1 VLLGMPSGSHCLTCT
16 GVSPSTP
23 TLSSALRLQQWFLTP
38 WQISSSAQMVPQPRA
53 GNACWLSHLRGLA
66 CSDFA
71 RHYSRNH
78 CCFLFLW
85 VLRCFTSP
93 RSLRLPYV
101 FRQR

>member
-1 VLLGMPSGSHCLTCT
+1 VLLGMTSGSRCLTCT

-23 TLSSALRLQQWFLTP
+23 GLSSPIRLQQRFMTP
-38 WQISSSAQMVPQPRA
+38 WRSSSSASMVPQPRA
-53 GNACWLSHLRGLA
+53 GNACWLLHLRGLA

-78 CCFLFLW
+78 CCFLFLR

-93 RSLRLPYV
+93 RSLRSPYV
-101 FRQR
+101 FRRR